1 MEELVKML
9 KGLAKQ
15 DMRSDNDD
23 FNPMDASGGNYDDAY
38 SMGLEDGVVL
48 LARRLIEEFF
58 NKES

>member
-38 SMGLEDGVVL
+38 SMGLEDGVVF
-48 LARRLIEEFF
+48 LARRIIKEFF

>member
-23 FNPMDASGGNYDDAY
+23 FNPMDASGDNYDDAY
-38 SMGLEDGVVL
+38 SMGLEDGVVF
-48 LARRLIEEFF
+48 LARRIIKEFF